1 MRKMFFRVLCFLLS
15 MTLTKARPQIDDL
28 FSSSSFIDKLS
39 GCYDGN
45 KKSYGASDGGYIPY
59 IKTFNVPSFESGCY
73 TPGCR
78 GRYRKPIKSSTNAPT
93 YTLPTSSYDYRPRPE
108 PQPASALDSR
118 PRPEPAQ
125 TLSYDYRP
133 QPEPVPASAYEYTR
147 SEPQP
152 SPAYDNRPQPAD
164 SFSYLSQNWCRKLCK
179 GWNGICNKCRGLE
192 LYECP
197 AGCYPS

>member
-78 GRYRKPIKSSTNAPT
+78 GKYRKPIKSSTNAPT
-93 YTLPTSSYDYRPRPE
+93 YTLPTSSYDYRPPVSVQAPAYQYTRSE
-108 PQPASALDSR
+108 PQPSSA
-118 PRPEPAQ
+118 
-125 TLSYDYRP
+125 YDYRP
-133 QPEPVPASAYEYTR
+133 QPEPVQASAYEYTQP
-147 SEPQP
+147 EPQP
-152 SPAYDNRPQPAD
+152 SPTYEYIQPAA
-164 SFSYLSQNWCRKLCK
+164 SFSYSSQNWCRKSCR
-179 GWNGICNKCRGLE
+179 GWDGICNKCTGVG

-197 AGCYPS
+197 AGCYSS